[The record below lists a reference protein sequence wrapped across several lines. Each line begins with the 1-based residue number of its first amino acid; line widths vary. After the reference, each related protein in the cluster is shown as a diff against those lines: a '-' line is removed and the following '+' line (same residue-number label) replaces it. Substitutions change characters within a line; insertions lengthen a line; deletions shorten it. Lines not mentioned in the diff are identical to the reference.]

1 VPTAGDETAVSPAPN
16 VSTEPTIPV
25 EPERQTDPL
34 SPQQVTENF
43 YNWYLEAIGDRSDGS
58 FTNPLVTGLYQQSDY
73 LTANFVASID
83 EVVAGFDQ
91 GGFDPILQAQDIPER
106 IDVQEPS
113 LKDMTATVVV
123 LRYWGGNPDPTPM
136 TVHLIQENG
145 RWLIDNVTALEIP
158 TANQPA
164 EPETADAVVRAFY
177 SWYLGY
183 FGDPAGDNF
192 RNPLVDKAYRDTP
205 YLTESFVQHIDEL
218 LQSFNGAGY
227 DPFLCAQDIPTEM
240 SPEVTFTR
248 NGMAGVTMRSSF
260 PNHMVV
266 VDLQSEGDSWLISNV
281 TCAHDPVSVATAF
294 YTWYLGYIGDRSSS
308 DFRNPLVD
316 KAYHN
321 HPLLT
326 EAWIQTVDETLAG
339 FENGGFDPFLM
350 AQDIPQDFSVDPGVE
365 SGTAVVHLKFGS
377 ECSKDLLIT
386 MDDTGRKIAAIAED
400 ASQLNEAPVHEGSS
414 DSKSVYINDTFGFSF
429 SYPAEWVLQEEEMN
443 QPGMPDDWPV
453 QAMWYLMP
461 ADVAEH
467 LASLSGPPDPNA
479 PDIVSPFNIEV
490 VVGDK
495 DALMRVYGDLD
506 GDTAI
511 SGVEA
516 DFVLQRDPG
525 YSHVIF
531 AHPLHPDTWL
541 IFTDWVTQF
550 PGREVQ
556 GQAAEPV
563 WQPLLNSLQF
573 HK

>member
-1 VPTAGDETAVSPAPN
+1 MTKLFLLFFLIGLVVIGCVPTAGDETAVSPAPD
-16 VSTEPTIPV
+16 VSIEPTTLI
-25 EPERQTDPL
+25 ESERQTDTL

-248 NGMAGVTMRSSF
+248 NGMASVTMRSSF

-266 VDLQSEGDSWLISNV
+266 VDLQPKGHSWLISNV
-281 TCAHDPVSVATAF
+281 TCAHDPVGVATAF
-294 YTWYLGYIGDRSSS
+294 YTSI
-308 DFRNPLVD
+308 
-316 KAYHN
+316 
-321 HPLLT
+321 
-326 EAWIQTVDETLAG
+326 
-339 FENGGFDPFLM
+339 
-350 AQDIPQDFSVDPGVE
+350 
-365 SGTAVVHLKFGS
+365 
-377 ECSKDLLIT
+377 
-386 MDDTGRKIAAIAED
+386 
-400 ASQLNEAPVHEGSS
+400 
-414 DSKSVYINDTFGFSF
+414 
-429 SYPAEWVLQEEEMN
+429 
-443 QPGMPDDWPV
+443 
-453 QAMWYLMP
+453 
-461 ADVAEH
+461 
-467 LASLSGPPDPNA
+467 LS
-479 PDIVSPFNIEV
+479 
-490 VVGDK
+490 
-495 DALMRVYGDLD
+495 
-506 GDTAI
+506 
-511 SGVEA
+511 
-516 DFVLQRDPG
+516 
-525 YSHVIF
+525 
-531 AHPLHPDTWL
+531 
-541 IFTDWVTQF
+541 
-550 PGREVQ
+550 
-556 GQAAEPV
+556 
-563 WQPLLNSLQF
+563 
-573 HK
+573 